1 VSTVGL
7 GKKLPADF
15 FTSNLPSR
23 KNIPCTHVIYRLFT
37 SNLPHHMIASAFA
50 FGKEFPPPLGGMEH
64 HQVE

>member
-1 VSTVGL
+1 MAIEIIERGLLTPSAKTPALGL

-37 SNLPHHMIASAFA
+37 SNLPHHMIE
-50 FGKEFPPPLGGMEH
+50 KRDLR
-64 HQVE
+64 